1 VSSLGHA
8 VILPGIFGW
17 KIDQHAEN
25 FLPFLVVLHLG
36 TAAALLIYFWRD
48 WIELLFA
55 LLGRSTENPR
65 GDGLRLLGLIIVATI
80 PAVILGF
87 AFEKILRG
95 LFGVPLIAAV
105 FLIVNGFLLFA
116 GERLRRRVAGARA
129 ERPIVNDGEA
139 SFAGLRDL
147 TWRGALMIGLWQCT
161 ALIPGI
167 SRSGAT
173 MVGGLLAGLHHKES
187 ARFSFLIATPIIFG
201 AAVLEVPKLLH
212 SETSGGITGLSIVAG
227 IIAGITAYASIAFLM
242 HYFRK
247 HDFEALDPF
256 AWYCWLVG
264 AATLGWLY
272 FR

>member
-1 VSSLGHA
+1 
-8 VILPGIFGW
+8 VII
-17 KIDQHAEN
+17 
-25 FLPFLVVLHLG
+25 
-36 TAAALLIYFWRD
+36 
-48 WIELLFA
+48 
-55 LLGRSTENPR
+55 
-65 GDGLRLLGLIIVATI
+65 
-80 PAVILGF
+80 GF
-87 AFEKILRG
+87 AFQKALQH

-129 ERPIVNDGEA
+129 VSPVAVGSEDGFGTLPRL
-139 SFAGLRDL
+139 S
-147 TWRGALMIGLWQCT
+147 WSGAFMIGLWQCT

-173 MVGGLLAGLHHKES
+173 MVGGLLAGLHHKDS
-187 ARFSFLIATPIIFG
+187 ARFSFLIATPIICG

-212 SETSGGITGLSIVAG
+212 NETSGGITGISIVAG
-227 IIAGITAYASIAFLM
+227 IVAGVTAYASIAFLM

-264 AATLGWLY
+264 AGTLAWLV